1 MKKKELTEDEEQI
14 VDTVV
19 DKMKNDDSQELIK
32 LMQECNI
39 SNAII
44 MLTMFGIGT
53 HTEYY
58 KVLYNRINNN
68 RDKVNDD
75 WLKKQAVEIFE
86 KIDRNEEA

>member
-1 MKKKELTEDEEQI
+1 MKKKELTKDEEQI

-86 KIDRNEEA
+86 EIDRNEEE

>member
-1 MKKKELTEDEEQI
+1 MKKKELTKDEEQI
-14 VDTVV
+14 VNTVV

-86 KIDRNEEA
+86 EIDRNEEE